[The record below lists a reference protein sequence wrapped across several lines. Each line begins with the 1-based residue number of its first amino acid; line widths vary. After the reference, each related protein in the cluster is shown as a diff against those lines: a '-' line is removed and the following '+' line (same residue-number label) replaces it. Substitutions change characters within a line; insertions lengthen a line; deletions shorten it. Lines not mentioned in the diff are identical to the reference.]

1 MKTNLRW
8 ILAMVLALTT
18 ACGDGGVTAPDDRVV
33 AGVDLDVLF
42 ADPTASELAAVESD
56 WVARSTD
63 AVELAVVLDSTL
75 TVDSVPYRIR
85 VVSHQVGSVLH
96 YGAVLA
102 ADTLTAPAPVLVY
115 AHPGDQGA
123 DVDDVVAL
131 LPFLGDA
138 PKGFVWVIPSFRSET
153 LGFGSQ
159 SWTSEG
165 PPSPWDRDVDD
176 ALALLDVALEV
187 EAQADSTRVGVL
199 GFSRGAGVGLLMS
212 IRDPRV
218 DGVVAFSGPTDF
230 FGPWVQD
237 VVEDALRSTPTDL
250 PGLDVLDESWLQPL
264 ARGEASVAEVRSQL
278 IRRSSVLFAG
288 RLSRVQLHHGTAD
301 EVVAVSQAR
310 ALVDAM
316 DALGRGDPD
325 FQAFLYQ
332 GGTHNPLSLA
342 NSIPRAVEFLESLR

>member
-8 ILAMVLALTT
+8 ILVMVLALAT

-218 DGVVAFSGPTDF
+218 DGVIAFSGPTDF

-301 EVVAVSQAR
+301 AVVAVSQAR